1 MTPGMNAMDRAN
13 HAALVVED
21 SAIQRAYAVGLLKQL
36 GFGEILEASN
46 GRHALDVLSGG
57 TPIALVIT
65 DLEMPEMDGI
75 ELIRHLS
82 ERGMAHNLIV
92 TSSRDPRM
100 FEIVER
106 IAADDGCVRLLGTLP
121 KPLQAGELARL
132 LDRIEGPRR
141 GGRAATPS
149 RACCAAIEA
158 GLQRREF
165 IPYFQPKISLSTG
178 TITGIEALARWRHPE
193 HGVLTPDHFIP
204 VIEGTPLMEA
214 LTLRIAEE
222 TCRSLYRLRREGMPA
237 LTAAV
242 NLSADNL
249 GDRKFIDRLANLV
262 GACGLPCDALVWEV
276 TETMFMRNVAESLAN
291 LAHLGLMGFGLAMD
305 DYGVGYSSIQQF
317 SRCPFTELKIDRSFV
332 NEAAR
337 RQNRRAVLESA
348 IEMGHRLN
356 VATVAEGVET
366 REDFEL
372 LRSLGCDFAQGYLVA
387 RPMSMRDLRLWV
399 RAWWAGS
406 GGLFPEDCAT
416 RVAE

>member
-1 MTPGMNAMDRAN
+1 MNAMDRAN

-21 SAIQRAYAVGLLKQL
+21 SAIQRAYAVDLLRQL
-36 GFGEILEASN
+36 GFGEILEATN
-46 GRHALDVLSGG
+46 GRQALDVLAGG
-57 TPIALVIT
+57 TPVALVIT

-106 IAADDGCVRLLGTLP
+106 IAAEDGCVRLLGTLA
-121 KPLQAGELARL
+121 KPLQMGDLEGL
-132 LDRIEGPRR
+132 LERIEGPRR
-141 GGRAATPS
+141 SGRTAPPS
-149 RACCAAIEA
+149 RACIGEIESA
-158 GLQRREF
+158 LRRREF

-178 TITGIEALARWRHPE
+178 AITGIEALARWRHPE

-204 VIEGTPLMEA
+204 VIEGTPHMEA

-222 TCRSLYRLRREGMPA
+222 ACRALYRLRREGMPA

-262 GACGLPCDALVWEV
+262 GACGLSCEAMVWEV
-276 TETMFMRNVAESLAN
+276 TETMFMHDVAESLAN

-332 NEAAR
+332 NEATR
-337 RQNRRAVLESA
+337 RPNRRVILESA

-372 LRSLGCDFAQGYLVA
+372 LRSLGCDFAQGFLVA
-387 RPMSMRDLRLWV
+387 RPMSLRELRSWV
-399 RAWWAGS
+399 RAWCAGS
-406 GGLFPEDCAT
+406 GSLFPEDRMT
-416 RVAE
+416 RVAG